1 MRFEDLIGRAIL
13 GDDQDKEDSMRR
25 VSVKS
30 AVMTA
35 MFCQSPKCSRI
46 LDQRTAILAGFH
58 SHETGD
64 DPDMGS
70 MVLCPK
76 CERVAHLAKGAKG
89 LKSITLQ
96 SWIGSERITC

>member
-1 MRFEDLIGRAIL
+1 MRFEDLIGQAIL

-30 AVMTA
+30 AVMRA
-35 MFCQSPKCSRI
+35 MFCQSPKCGRI
-46 LDQRTAILAGFH
+46 LDQRSAILAGFH
-58 SHETGD
+58 SHDTGD

-76 CERVAHLAKGAKG
+76 CKSVAHLAKGAEG

-96 SWIGSERITC
+96 SWDEGERITC